1 MNGLKKAAV
10 FSTFSIIS
18 IFLAACS
25 TETPEDSVQ
34 SFVDHWENRDYA
46 SMYQMVTSDVQESI
60 SEEDFVARYENIYD
74 GLINDF
80 TIEATVPEEFTG
92 ENEEQIPVNVSMT
105 TVAGEYEFEEQLS
118 FVWDEQ
124 EDEPNWKL
132 EWGSQLIFPNLS
144 DEDSVRYNPSKQKRG
159 EIFDHEGQGLAING
173 EVIDLAVVPN
183 RFEEE
188 ESEIAEI
195 ADRLGRSEE
204 SIEQALS
211 QSWVEEGSL
220 VLIGQMPA
228 SELDAIEALYE
239 DVPGFTYQM
248 SEGRV
253 YPFGEAAAHLIGY
266 IRPITAEQL
275 EERREEGYTEQS
287 LVGQTGLELIK
298 EEQLRGTP
306 GGEIVIIDPDGE
318 RKETIAEQEAE
329 DGENVYLTIRM
340 DVQEELMNELDG
352 EPGTAVALDSETGE
366 TLALV
371 SSPSY
376 DPNQMSLGL
385 PSAQREELEENE
397 DQPLL
402 NRFSNR
408 FSPGST
414 MKAIT
419 AAIGVDSGTL
429 NPNETVDEPGHEWQ
443 PEDSDWGGYHVRRVT
458 DPNGAVDLFDAMAYS
473 DNIYFAQAA
482 LAIGEEELLAG
493 AEAFGFNETFAFTY
507 SLQQSLLTGE
517 EGFKSEIQL
526 ADTGYG
532 QGEILTNPVHLAAMF
547 TTFIHEGQLIQPI
560 LEQGEETGQVMV
572 EPVSAEAAT
581 LVDEA
586 LKYVVSSS
594 NGTAHSLERDDYAIA
609 AKTGTAEVGEDTLGW
624 VVSYESDESNL
635 LLAIMQ
641 EGVGS
646 GEVLP
651 IVDHMYNTFLD

>member
-1 MNGLKKAAV
+1 MKKAAV

-25 TETPEDSVQ
+25 TETPENSAQ
-34 SFVDHWENRDYA
+34 SFIDHWENRDYA

-60 SEEDFVARYENIYD
+60 SEEDFIARYENIYD

-80 TIEATVPEEFTG
+80 TIEAIVPEEFTG

-118 FVWDEQ
+118 FVWDER
-124 EDEPNWKL
+124 EDDPSWKL
-132 EWGSQLIFPNLS
+132 EWGSQLIFPDLS
-144 DEDSVRYNPSKQKRG
+144 DEDSVRYNASKQKRG
-159 EIFDHEGQGLAING
+159 EIFDKEGQGLAING

-195 ADRLGRSEE
+195 ADRLGRSKE
-204 SIEQALS
+204 SIEQALD

-228 SELDAIEALYE
+228 SELEAIEALYE

-298 EEQLRGTP
+298 EEQLRGAP
-306 GGEIVIIDPDGE
+306 GGEIVIVDADGE
-318 RKETIAEQEAE
+318 RKETIVEREAE
-329 DGENVYLTIRM
+329 DGDNVHLTIRM
-340 DVQEELMNELDG
+340 DLQEELMNELDG

-376 DPNQMSLGL
+376 DPNQMTLGL

-419 AAIGVDSGTL
+419 AAIGVDSGTVD
-429 NPNETVDEPGHEWQ
+429 PNETVDEPGHEWQ
-443 PEDSDWGGYHVRRVT
+443 PADSDWGGYHVRRVT

-547 TTFIHEGQLIQPI
+547 TTFINEGQLIQPI
-560 LEQGEETGQVMV
+560 LEQEEETGQVLM
-572 EPVSAEAAT
+572 EPVSAETAT

-586 LKYVVSSS
+586 LKYVVSSDH
-594 NGTAHSLERDDYAIA
+594 GTAHSLERNDYAIA

-646 GEVLP
+646 GDVLP
-651 IVDHMYNTFLD
+651 IIDHMYNTFLD